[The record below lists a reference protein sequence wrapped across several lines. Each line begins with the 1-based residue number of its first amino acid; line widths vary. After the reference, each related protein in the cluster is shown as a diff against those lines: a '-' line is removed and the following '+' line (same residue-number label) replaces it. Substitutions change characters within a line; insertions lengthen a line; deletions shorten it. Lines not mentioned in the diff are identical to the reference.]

1 MGIFKRVDRDNTGK
15 VVSTGKVWWIS
26 YSVAGRQKRESSFS
40 TNKRVALN
48 LLALRQGQVLEGRLQ
63 LPKSRP
69 PKFEDWAK
77 RFLET
82 VQHSGTKARYS
93 SSIKSLSV
101 RLKGA
106 RLSEITPAMIE
117 EFKLARLESGIRTA
131 TVNRDLAVLRRLL
144 NTAKRQ
150 RLIGLNPFGEVDLL
164 EERKQRRRPHIL
176 TFDEQA
182 KLLVAAR
189 PYLRLLIVLITE
201 TGLRVGK
208 EALPLKWEHVGLNG
222 DVVRVRD
229 SKTLA
234 GLREVP
240 LSAFCK
246 QELVRWK
253 ELTGPDF
260 SPYVFFNSD
269 KPATQLKSVRKVWA
283 SALKKANLEPFHLYD
298 LRATFASRLSAAG
311 VPDVFVSQ
319 MMGHA
324 GGLLQTYSKA
334 IVEYRRDAIRK
345 LEELRQSH
353 PSPAGDQ
360 QISTVQ

>member
-1 MGIFKRVDRDNTGK
+1 MKR
-15 VVSTGKVWWIS
+15 STANKKPNATKEIHFHVPTPQRERIMKKFIS
-26 YSVAGRQKRESSFS
+26 GE
-40 TNKRVALN
+40 
-48 LLALRQGQVLEGRLQ
+48 
-63 LPKSRP
+63 
-69 PKFEDWAK
+69 
-77 RFLET
+77 
-82 VQHSGTKARYS
+82 
-93 SSIKSLSV
+93 
-101 RLKGA
+101 
-106 RLSEITPAMIE
+106 
-117 EFKLARLESGIRTA
+117 GIRKISRDEHRSRG
-131 TVNRDLAVLRRLL
+131 TVSRIVNS
-144 NTAKRQ
+144 
-150 RLIGLNPFGEVDLL
+150 GEVQGYVQNLRAEYYGLGAEALL

-189 PYLRLLIVLITE
+189 PHLRLLVVLITE

-208 EALPLKWEHVGLNG
+208 EALPLKWKDVDLTN
-222 DVVRVRD
+222 DVVRVHD

-246 QELVRWK
+246 TELLRWK
-253 ELTGPDF
+253 QLTGPDF
-260 SPYVFFNSD
+260 SPYVFFNPG
-269 KPATQLKSVRKVWA
+269 KPSTNLQSVRKVWT
-283 SALKKANLEPFHLYD
+283 SALKKASLAPFHIYD

-353 PSPAGDQ
+353 LDPAQDQ

>member
-1 MGIFKRVDRDNTGK
+1 MGLFKRIDRDKTGK
-15 VVSTGKVWWIS
+15 VVSTGTVWWIS

-40 TNKRVALN
+40 TNKRVAEK
-48 LLALRQGQVLEGRLQ
+48 LLALRQAQVLEGRLQ

-69 PKFEDWAK
+69 PKFEDWTE

-82 VQHSGTKARYS
+82 IRHPGTKARYS
-93 SSIKSLSV
+93 SSVKNLLAN
-101 RLKGA
+101 LKGA
-106 RLSEITPAMIE
+106 RLSEITPEMIE
-117 EFKLARLESGIRTA
+117 EFKLARLESGIRSA

-144 NTAKRQ
+144 NMAKRQ
-150 RLIGLNPFGEVDLL
+150 RLIGLNPFAEVELL

-176 TFDEQA
+176 AFGEQA
-182 KLLVAAR
+182 KLLAAAR
-189 PYLRLLIVLITE
+189 PHLRLLVVLITE

-208 EALPLKWEHVGLNG
+208 EALPLKWEHVDLTN
-222 DVVRVRD
+222 DVVRVHD

-246 QELVRWK
+246 EELLRWK
-253 ELTGPDF
+253 QLTGPDF
-260 SPYVFFNSD
+260 SPYVFFNSE
-269 KPATQLKSVRKVWA
+269 KPSTPLKPVRKVWA
-283 SALKKANLEPFHLYD
+283 STLKNAGLAPFHIYD

-345 LEELRQSH
+345 LEELRRSH
-353 PSPAGDQ
+353 PNPADDQ
-360 QISTVQ
+360 QTSTVQ

>member
-1 MGIFKRVDRDNTGK
+1 MGLFKRIDRDKNGK
-15 VVSTGKVWWIS
+15 VVSTNNVWWIS
-26 YSVAGRQKRESSFS
+26 FSVAGRQKRESSFS
-40 TNKRVALN
+40 TNKRVAQN
-48 LLALRQGQVLEGRLQ
+48 LLAMRQAQVLEGRLQ

-69 PKFEDWAK
+69 PKFQEWTE

-82 VQHSGTKARYS
+82 IRHPATKARYS
-93 SSIKSLSV
+93 SSIKKLKV
-101 RLKGA
+101 HLKGA
-106 RLSEITPAMIE
+106 RLSEITPSMIE
-117 EFKLARLESGIRTA
+117 EFKQARLENGIRSA
-131 TVNRDLAVLRRLL
+131 TVNRDLAVARRLL
-144 NTAKRQ
+144 NLAKKQ
-150 RLIGLNPFGEVDLL
+150 RLIGLNPFGEVELL

-182 KLLVAAR
+182 KLLGAAR
-189 PYLRLLIVLITE
+189 RRLRLLVVLITE

-208 EALPLKWEHVGLNG
+208 EALPLKWEHVDLIN
-222 DVVRVRD
+222 DVVRVHD

-246 QELVRWK
+246 EELSRWK

-260 SPYVFFNSD
+260 SPYVFFNPE
-269 KPATQLKSVRKVWA
+269 KPSTHLQSVKKVWA
-283 SALKKANLEPFHLYD
+283 SALKKAGLAPFHLYD

-345 LEELRQSH
+345 LEELRELH
-353 PSPAGDQ
+353 PSHLRDQ
-360 QISTVQ
+360 QTATVQ